1 MYSRYKKA
9 ALKSYAAIEAELLQK
24 NYQIDKEVA
33 DTTATEDQTMF
44 STFMSAYWLVKHK
57 VTNSKLLSL
66 LQLL

>member
-33 DTTATEDQTMF
+33 DTAATEDQTMF
-44 STFMSAYWLVKHK
+44 STFMSAYWLVKHE